1 MAFETTLHPRPPYS
15 LALSARMKSDATRFL
30 RDGVLTVAL
39 EAGGA
44 PALARVRQRPDGSL
58 AVAVETEQPD
68 AALDKLRFVLAA
80 EDDHAPFLHRFV
92 DDPLLAGALRRL
104 RGFRPL
110 RTATVTHALLKA
122 VCGQLIQAKAARLLE
137 ARLLRSA
144 GKPLGE
150 LRLPPTR
157 ATFGGH
163 STALLAR
170 EGLVARKANALIRLS
185 RDWDVERLHGV
196 ETVVAARRIAR
207 ERGLGPWSAGMVCL
221 YGLGRFEQGLV
232 GDLGLI
238 KLCSSLLGRRAEA
251 EDTQALLEPYGEW
264 AGLASVYLLAGGTA
278 DEPSGLRRSTT
289 PAASAPAPT
298 RKRSRSGKPVKGRS
312 PAGAGTSPL
321 RPAATGG

>member
-1 MAFETTLHPRPPYS
+1 VAFETTLRPRPPYS
-15 LALSARMKSDATRFL
+15 LALSARMKSDATRYL

-44 PALARVRQRPDGSL
+44 PALARVRQRPDGGL
-58 AVAVETEQPD
+58 AVLLETPRPEAAVE
-68 AALDKLRFVLAA
+68 KLRFVLAA
-80 EDDHAPFLHRFV
+80 DDDHSAFLHRFA
-92 DDPLLAGALRRL
+92 DDPLLGGALRRL

-144 GKPLGE
+144 GTPFGE

-163 STALLAR
+163 STAVLAR
-170 EGLVARKANALIRLS
+170 EGLVARKANALVRIS
-185 RDWDVERLHGV
+185 REWDLERLHGV
-196 ETVVAARRIAR
+196 ETGIAASRIAR

-221 YGLGRFEQGLV
+221 YGLGRFEHGLV
-232 GDLGLI
+232 GDLGLV
-238 KLCSSLLGRRAEA
+238 KLCSGLLGRRAEV

-264 AGLASVYLLAGGTA
+264 AGLASVYLLSGGV
-278 DEPSGLRRSTT
+278 
-289 PAASAPAPT
+289 AAA
-298 RKRSRSGKPVKGRS
+298 R
-312 PAGAGTSPL
+312 
-321 RPAATGG
+321 AA

>member
-1 MAFETTLHPRPPYS
+1 VAFETTIHPRPPYS
-15 LALSARMKSDATRFL
+15 LALSARLKSDATRYF

-39 EAGGA
+39 GAEGA
-44 PALARVRQRPDGSL
+44 PALARVRQRADGSL
-58 AVAVETEQPD
+58 AVIVEGAHPKPAVET
-68 AALDKLRFVLAA
+68 LRFVLAA
-80 EDDHAPFLHRFV
+80 DDDHAPFLHRFA
-92 DDPLLAGALRRL
+92 DDPLLAGAFRRL

-144 GKPLGE
+144 GTPFGE

-163 STALLAR
+163 STAVLAR
-170 EGLVARKANALIRLS
+170 EGLVARKANALVRIS
-185 RDWDVERLHGV
+185 RQWDLERLHGV
-196 ETVVAARRIAR
+196 PTAAAVARIER

-232 GDLGLI
+232 GDLGLL
-238 KLCSSLLGRRAEA
+238 KLCAVLLGRRAEV

-264 AGLASVYLLAGGTA
+264 AGLASVYLLAGGI
-278 DEPSGLRRSTT
+278 
-289 PAASAPAPT
+289 PAA
-298 RKRSRSGKPVKGRS
+298 R
-312 PAGAGTSPL
+312 
-321 RPAATGG
+321 AA

>member
-1 MAFETTLHPRPPYS
+1 VAFETTIHPRPPYS
-15 LALSARMKSDATRFL
+15 LALSARLKSDATRYF

-39 EAGGA
+39 EAGGT
-44 PALARVRQRPDGSL
+44 PALARVRQRADGSL
-58 AVAVETEQPD
+58 AVVVEGAHPGPAVET
-68 AALDKLRFVLAA
+68 LRFVLAA
-80 EDDHAPFLHRFV
+80 DDDHTPFLGRFA
-92 DDPLLAGALRRL
+92 DDPLLAGAFRRL

-144 GKPLGE
+144 GTPFGE

-163 STALLAR
+163 STAVLAR
-170 EGLVARKANALIRLS
+170 EGLVARKANALVRVS
-185 RDWDVERLHGV
+185 RQWDLERLHGV
-196 ETVVAARRIAR
+196 PTAAAVARIER

-232 GDLGLI
+232 GDLGLV
-238 KLCSSLLGRRAEA
+238 KLCAALLGRRAEV

-264 AGLASVYLLAGGTA
+264 AGLASVYLVAGGV
-278 DEPSGLRRSTT
+278 
-289 PAASAPAPT
+289 PAA
-298 RKRSRSGKPVKGRS
+298 R
-312 PAGAGTSPL
+312 
-321 RPAATGG
+321 AA

>member
-1 MAFETTLHPRPPYS
+1 MAFETTLRPRPPYS

-30 RDGVLTVAL
+30 RDGILTVAL

-44 PALARVRQRPDGSL
+44 PALARVRQRPDGGL
-58 AVAVETEQPD
+58 AVLLEAPHPEAAVE
-68 AALDKLRFVLAA
+68 KLRFVLAA
-80 EDDHAPFLHRFV
+80 DDDHTPFLHRFA
-92 DDPLLAGALRRL
+92 DDPLLGGAIRRL

-144 GKPLGE
+144 GTPFGD

-163 STALLAR
+163 STAVLAR
-170 EGLVARKANALIRLS
+170 EGLVARKANALVRIS
-185 RDWDVERLHGV
+185 REWDLERLHRV
-196 ETVVAARRIAR
+196 ETGVAASRIAR

-221 YGLGRFEQGLV
+221 YGLGRFEHGLV
-232 GDLGLI
+232 GDLGLV
-238 KLCSSLLGRRAEA
+238 KLCSGLLGRRAEA

-264 AGLASVYLLAGGTA
+264 AGLASVYLLAGG
-278 DEPSGLRRSTT
+278 S
-289 PAASAPAPT
+289 AAA
-298 RKRSRSGKPVKGRS
+298 R
-312 PAGAGTSPL
+312 
-321 RPAATGG
+321 AA

>member
-1 MAFETTLHPRPPYS
+1 
-15 LALSARMKSDATRFL
+15 MKSDATRYL

-44 PALARVRQRPDGSL
+44 PALARVRQRPDGGL
-58 AVAVETEQPD
+58 AVLLETPRPEAAVE
-68 AALDKLRFVLAA
+68 KLRFVLAA
-80 EDDHAPFLHRFV
+80 DDDHSAFLHRFA
-92 DDPLLAGALRRL
+92 DDPLLGGALRRL

-144 GKPLGE
+144 GTPFGE

-163 STALLAR
+163 STAVLAR
-170 EGLVARKANALIRLS
+170 EGLVARKANALVRIS
-185 RDWDVERLHGV
+185 REWDLERLHGV
-196 ETVVAARRIAR
+196 ETGIAASRIAR

-221 YGLGRFEQGLV
+221 YGLGRFEHGLV
-232 GDLGLI
+232 GDLGLV
-238 KLCSSLLGRRAEA
+238 KLCSGLLGRRAEV

-264 AGLASVYLLAGGTA
+264 AGLASVYLLSGGV
-278 DEPSGLRRSTT
+278 
-289 PAASAPAPT
+289 AAA
-298 RKRSRSGKPVKGRS
+298 R
-312 PAGAGTSPL
+312 
-321 RPAATGG
+321 AA

>member
-1 MAFETTLHPRPPYS
+1 VAFETTLRPRPPYS

-30 RDGVLTVAL
+30 RDGILTVAL

-44 PALARVRQRPDGSL
+44 PALARVRQRPDGGL
-58 AVAVETEQPD
+58 AVLLEAPHPEAAVE
-68 AALDKLRFVLAA
+68 KLRFVLAA
-80 EDDHAPFLHRFV
+80 DDDHTPFLHRFA
-92 DDPLLAGALRRL
+92 DDPLLGGAIRRL

-144 GKPLGE
+144 GTPFGD

-163 STALLAR
+163 STAVLAR
-170 EGLVARKANALIRLS
+170 EGLVARKANALVRIS
-185 RDWDVERLHGV
+185 REWDLERLHRV
-196 ETVVAARRIAR
+196 ETGVAASRIAR

-221 YGLGRFEQGLV
+221 YGLGRFEHGLV
-232 GDLGLI
+232 GDLGLV
-238 KLCSSLLGRRAEA
+238 KLCSGLLGRRAEA

-264 AGLASVYLLAGGTA
+264 AGLASVYLLAGG
-278 DEPSGLRRSTT
+278 S
-289 PAASAPAPT
+289 AAA
-298 RKRSRSGKPVKGRS
+298 R
-312 PAGAGTSPL
+312 
-321 RPAATGG
+321 AA

>member
-1 MAFETTLHPRPPYS
+1 MLRPRPPYS

-58 AVAVETEQPD
+58 AVLLETPHPEAAVE
-68 AALDKLRFVLAA
+68 KLRFVLAA
-80 EDDHAPFLHRFV
+80 DDDHTPFLHRFA
-92 DDPLLAGALRRL
+92 DDSLLGGAIRRL

-137 ARLLRSA
+137 TRLLRSA
-144 GKPLGE
+144 GTPFGD

-163 STALLAR
+163 STAVLAR
-170 EGLVARKANALIRLS
+170 EGLVARKANALVRIS
-185 RDWDVERLHGV
+185 REWDLERLHGV
-196 ETVVAARRIAR
+196 ETGVAASRIAR

-221 YGLGRFEQGLV
+221 YGLGRFEHGLV
-232 GDLGLI
+232 GDLGLV
-238 KLCSSLLGRRAEA
+238 KLCSGRLGRRAEA
-251 EDTQALLEPYGEW
+251 EDTQALLAPYGEW
-264 AGLASVYLLAGGTA
+264 AGLASVYLLAGGA
-278 DEPSGLRRSTT
+278 SLSR
-289 PAASAPAPT
+289 AA
-298 RKRSRSGKPVKGRS
+298 
-312 PAGAGTSPL
+312 
-321 RPAATGG
+321 

>member
-1 MAFETTLHPRPPYS
+1 VAFETTLRPRPPYS

-30 RDGVLTVAL
+30 RDGILTVAL

-44 PALARVRQRPDGSL
+44 PALARVRQRPDGGL
-58 AVAVETEQPD
+58 AVLLEAPHPEAAVE
-68 AALDKLRFVLAA
+68 KLRFVLAA
-80 EDDHAPFLHRFV
+80 DDDHTPFLHRFA
-92 DDPLLAGALRRL
+92 DDPLLGGTIRRL

-144 GKPLGE
+144 GTPFGD

-163 STALLAR
+163 STAVLAR
-170 EGLVARKANALIRLS
+170 EGLVARKANALVRIS
-185 RDWDVERLHGV
+185 REWDLERLHRV
-196 ETVVAARRIAR
+196 ETGVAASRIAR

-221 YGLGRFEQGLV
+221 YGLGRFEHGLV
-232 GDLGLI
+232 GDLGLV
-238 KLCSSLLGRRAEA
+238 KLCSGLLGRRAEA

-264 AGLASVYLLAGGTA
+264 AGLASVYLLAGG
-278 DEPSGLRRSTT
+278 S
-289 PAASAPAPT
+289 AAA
-298 RKRSRSGKPVKGRS
+298 R
-312 PAGAGTSPL
+312 
-321 RPAATGG
+321 AA

>member
-1 MAFETTLHPRPPYS
+1 MLRPRPPYS

-58 AVAVETEQPD
+58 AVLLETPHPEAAVE
-68 AALDKLRFVLAA
+68 KLRFVLAA
-80 EDDHAPFLHRFV
+80 DDDHTPFLHRFA
-92 DDPLLAGALRRL
+92 DDSLLGGAIRRL

-144 GKPLGE
+144 GTPFGD

-163 STALLAR
+163 STAVLAR
-170 EGLVARKANALIRLS
+170 EGLVARKANALVRIS
-185 RDWDVERLHGV
+185 REWDLERLHGV
-196 ETVVAARRIAR
+196 ETGVAASRIAR

-221 YGLGRFEQGLV
+221 YGLGRFEHGLV
-232 GDLGLI
+232 GDLGLV
-238 KLCSSLLGRRAEA
+238 KLCSGLLGRRAEA
-251 EDTQALLEPYGEW
+251 EDTQALLAPYGEW
-264 AGLASVYLLAGGTA
+264 AGLASVYLLAGGA
-278 DEPSGLRRSTT
+278 SLSR
-289 PAASAPAPT
+289 AA
-298 RKRSRSGKPVKGRS
+298 
-312 PAGAGTSPL
+312 
-321 RPAATGG
+321 

>member
-1 MAFETTLHPRPPYS
+1 MAFETTIHPRPPYS
-15 LALSARMKSDATRFL
+15 LALSARLKSDATRYL

-58 AVAVETEQPD
+58 AVVVEGAHPGPAVET
-68 AALDKLRFVLAA
+68 LRFVLAA
-80 EDDHAPFLHRFV
+80 DDDHTPFLGRFA

-144 GKPLGE
+144 GTPFGE

-163 STALLAR
+163 STAVLAR
-170 EGLVARKANALIRLS
+170 EGLVARKANALVRVS
-185 RDWDVERLHGV
+185 RQWDLERLHGV
-196 ETVVAARRIAR
+196 PTAAAVARIER

-232 GDLGLI
+232 GDLGLV
-238 KLCSSLLGRRAEA
+238 KLCAALLGRRAEV

-264 AGLASVYLLAGGTA
+264 AGLASVYLLAGGI
-278 DEPSGLRRSTT
+278 
-289 PAASAPAPT
+289 PAA
-298 RKRSRSGKPVKGRS
+298 R
-312 PAGAGTSPL
+312 
-321 RPAATGG
+321 AA

>member
-1 MAFETTLHPRPPYS
+1 VAFETTLRPRPPYS

-30 RDGVLTVAL
+30 RDGILTVAL

-44 PALARVRQRPDGSL
+44 PALARVRQRPDGGL
-58 AVAVETEQPD
+58 AVLLQTPHPEAAVE
-68 AALDKLRFVLAA
+68 KLRFVLAA
-80 EDDHAPFLHRFV
+80 DDDHTPFLHRFA
-92 DDPLLAGALRRL
+92 DDPLLGGAIRRL

-144 GKPLGE
+144 GTPFGD

-163 STALLAR
+163 STAVLAR
-170 EGLVARKANALIRLS
+170 EGLVARKANALVRIS
-185 RDWDVERLHGV
+185 REWDLERLHRV
-196 ETVVAARRIAR
+196 ETGVAASRIAR

-221 YGLGRFEQGLV
+221 YGLGRFEHGLV
-232 GDLGLI
+232 GDLGLV
-238 KLCSSLLGRRAEA
+238 KLCSGLLGRRAEA

-264 AGLASVYLLAGGTA
+264 AGLASVYLLAGG
-278 DEPSGLRRSTT
+278 S
-289 PAASAPAPT
+289 AAA
-298 RKRSRSGKPVKGRS
+298 R
-312 PAGAGTSPL
+312 
-321 RPAATGG
+321 AA